1 MKIESDQNTI
11 QTYMQDVGNI
21 PLLDREEETK
31 LAARIAEGCE
41 YSRRLLIISNLRLV
55 VKIAYDY
62 KNYGLPLL
70 DLVAEGNLGLM
81 RAADKFDPA
90 KGAKFSSYA
99 SWWIKQFMR
108 RAINEQGKTIRIP
121 SQSANKINKIAGE
134 SQRLKE
140 KLGHSP
146 NDEQIAEKLGYS
158 KRTVRG
164 LRKTA
169 RHSFS
174 FHEYLQQTDPESSYE
189 EIILHDY
196 SHIPDS
202 MAVETESWEKLFIF
216 LKQLD
221 ERERMIIVKRFGLDG
236 DSPLTLDQLSEM
248 IGRTRERVRQIQH
261 KALNKLKKMIDN
273 ETSFQEPENNH

>member
-1 MKIESDQNTI
+1 MSSESQQDTI
-11 QTYMQDVGNI
+11 RAYMQDVGNI
-21 PLLDREEETK
+21 PLLEREEESR

-55 VKIAYDY
+55 VKIAYDF

-81 RAADKFDPA
+81 RAADKFDPT

-108 RAINEQGKTIRIP
+108 RAIHDQGSTVRVP
-121 SQSANKINKIAGE
+121 SQSANKLNKINNE
-134 SQRLKE
+134 RQRLKE
-140 KLGHSP
+140 QLGHPP
-146 NDEQIAEKLGYS
+146 NDEQIAEQLGLS
-158 KRTVRG
+158 ERTVRG

-169 RHSFS
+169 SQSFS
-174 FHEYLQQTDPESSYE
+174 FHEFLQQKDSETPYE
-189 EIILHDY
+189 EFVLHDY

-202 MAVETESWEKLFIF
+202 MAVEAESWEKIFIF

-248 IGRTRERVRQIQH
+248 IGRTRERVRQIQYE
-261 KALNKLKKMIDN
+261 ALGKLKKMLDN
-273 ETSFQEPENNH
+273 EAGTQEPENKD